1 MYKTNNTS
9 NTMNKNMTE
18 VDSAIRVSSNVKMD
32 INKKMKTQVMIPVM
46 LISKLYLVKMTV
58 GMLLLMYLM
67 IISMTNM

>member
-9 NTMNKNMTE
+9 NTMNKNMTV

-32 INKKMKTQVMIPVM
+32 IDKKMKTQVMIPVM